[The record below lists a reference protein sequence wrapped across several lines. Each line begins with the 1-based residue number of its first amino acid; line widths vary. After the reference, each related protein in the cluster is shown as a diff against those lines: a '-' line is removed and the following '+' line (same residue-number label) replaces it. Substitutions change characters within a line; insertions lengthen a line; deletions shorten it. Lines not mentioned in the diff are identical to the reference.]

1 MTPKPFLL
9 AVLMIIL
16 LPILA
21 FSQQFSVNKALNSS
35 DEAFFMKEL
44 TRISP
49 QLQAIA
55 ANSNLQHITAEE
67 AADMLIKKIKALN
80 DPELNKLIADAE
92 DDAGETS
99 IGVVLHIL
107 MNGLSNTEDATPAP
121 EYKSKVGAGI
131 GVYAM
136 WKLAN
141 FLLGPELIF
150 IMRSFGVEYA
160 GNSVTTKFSQLALAI
175 NALYAIRL
183 TTLSIVLGVSPTVLY
198 SLSGKYVYDNDDKE
212 DVEFGGEDGANRI
225 TTQLGLNAGIL
236 LRNMMMIRF
245 IYSIGLSKIYKDGD
259 EKMYMMALAFSIPF
273 SVFSGGK
280 K

>member
-16 LPILA
+16 LPILT

-55 ANSNLQHITAEE
+55 ANPNLQHITAQE

>member
-16 LPILA
+16 LPILT

-55 ANSNLQHITAEE
+55 TNPNLQHITAEE

>member
-16 LPILA
+16 LPILT

-55 ANSNLQHITAEE
+55 TNPNLQHITAEE

-80 DPELNKLIADAE
+80 DPELNKLIDDAE

>member
-1 MTPKPFLL
+1 MSPKPLLL
-9 AVLMIIL
+9 AVLTGIL
-16 LPILA
+16 LPILSL
-21 FSQQFSVNKALNSS
+21 SQQFSVNKALNSS
-35 DEAFFMKEL
+35 DEQFFFKEL
-44 TRISP
+44 TKISP
-49 QLQAIA
+49 KLQAIA
-55 ANSNLQHITAEE
+55 ANPKLLNITPEE
-67 AADMLIKKIKALN
+67 ARALLHQKLKELN
-80 DPELNKLIADAE
+80 DPELNKLFMEE

-107 MNGLSNTEDATPAP
+107 MNGLSNTEDVSGA

-136 WKLAN
+136 WQLAN

-150 IMRSFGVEYA
+150 IMRSYGLEYA
-160 GNSVTTKFSQLALAI
+160 GNSWTTKFTQLALAL
-175 NALYAIRL
+175 NALYTIRL
-183 TTLSIVLGVSPTVLY
+183 TTLSLVMGISPTVLY
-198 SLSGKYVYDNDDKE
+198 ALSGKYVYENDEKE
-212 DVEFGGEDGANRI
+212 DVEFGGEDGANRL

-245 IYSIGLSKIYKDGD
+245 IYSFGLSKVYKDSD
-259 EKMYMMALAFSIPF
+259 EKMYMMALALSIPF